1 MDIIKRCGNCKWKF
15 NEDICYKWVSD
26 SGMCEKW
33 EKRKRNS
40 DIEMKEKLEKCKKL
54 EEVTNGQFNF
64 KDIY

>member
-1 MDIIKRCGNCKWKF
+1 MDIIRKCQNCGKRFLCSK
-15 NEDICYKWVSD
+15 YKNND
-26 SGMCEKW
+26 GYCEEYK
-33 EKRKRNS
+33 KTPRDS